1 MKSGLQTCIKL
12 HFEGG
17 FRHRKTQ
24 SLNEYFSAIETWTRT
39 GEKGR
44 LLCLYLE
51 KERI

>member
-24 SLNEYFSAIETWTRT
+24 SLNEYFSAIETVR
-39 GEKGR
+39 KGDYCVCIWR
-44 LLCLYLE
+44 
-51 KERI
+51 KKGFK